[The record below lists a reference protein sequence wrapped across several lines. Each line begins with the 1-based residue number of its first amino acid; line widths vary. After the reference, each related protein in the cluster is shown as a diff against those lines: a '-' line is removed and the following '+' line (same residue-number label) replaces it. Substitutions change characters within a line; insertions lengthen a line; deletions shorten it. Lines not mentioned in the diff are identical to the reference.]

1 MVHIK
6 YKNKTQQKKPNVAK
20 QQAKTKEKR
29 KKKRETH
36 RRPSQAAAQATTRER
51 NPSQTRRCLN
61 CRRRIHQR
69 RHRRHARPVPGS
81 DSESNDE
88 D

>member
-6 YKNKTQQKKPNVAK
+6 NKNKTQQKKPNGAK

-29 KKKRETH
+29 KEKRKT
-36 RRPSQAAAQATTRER
+36 RRKPAQAATRER
-51 NPSQTRRCLN
+51 NPSQTRRCLS

-69 RHRRHARPVPGS
+69 RQRRHARPVPGS
-81 DSESNDE
+81 DSQSNDE